1 MLKGTDTLTDS
12 LDASEII
19 NWSDRDDAANRLP
32 ELLFRLVVGTL
43 PEPALRIDMP
53 SGSSVR
59 LPGWDGVL
67 EVGRGNEWVPSGVSG
82 WEMSCEQN
90 VARKANSDYEKR
102 TEDPLDL
109 DMPTTTFIFITS
121 RRWRYKRRWERR
133 RRKEGKWRD
142 VRAYDA
148 DDLAQWLRR
157 SEEVTRWFVGVIYRL
172 PSDFEAIGK
181 VEELQLETLNK
192 LTAGFAAMGVDPRA
206 LVTPVRNQA
215 EPPDS
220 EPMQDSA
227 QRRLSERIDAARDL
241 IQQGLIVA
249 GRTQLERIEHDEELL
264 SDSLKFRL
272 LTNLAV
278 CALGED
284 KFDEASSL
292 LYEAHRIQPE
302 NRTGITNA
310 ALAAQLQQ
318 KPKQAAELAR
328 KALSLDP
335 HDSNAAANLI
345 WALWDMEESEQLERF
360 VASEEWIIQESASA
374 SALAGIRSRQL
385 RFDDAIA
392 IYSSLIDA
400 DPDDPHAHLSL
411 SQCLL
416 AYAQA
421 DRLPIGYGN
430 ESLKRLRE
438 AEIESSQAIN
448 LLRPTQFSARRHEA
462 LILRAGARAL
472 LGKVDEAM
480 LDVDAVLAEAP
491 QHEVAAHHKGL
502 ILLKKGDPREARKW
516 LEGIQDPEVRADSLL
531 PLADACLESGDAE
544 AAIAMLKGS
553 FKLDPPARE
562 DLGRAESLLR
572 AEAAIRA
579 DDSVGPILDAAI
591 KQHPNDPG
599 IFILA
604 AVSSSLKGDTEASEK
619 ALLKAI
625 ELASDPHRQ
634 VLQSQLGYLYAS
646 LGRFG
651 DAAVQFSKAS
661 SDDAF
666 HPDAVPLLVSLF
678 NSKQYRKALD
688 LARKI
693 RGANDSTPKVVIEV
707 EVDVLGYIGDAG
719 RAALLQDELCSR
731 YDSTPDDRVRLG
743 MAQFRCGERDA
754 ALRTVLNIDVSEL
767 GHDSQALMKLAHMK
781 RFLGATD
788 YIHDAYL
795 SRRYGLNDPDAHLGY
810 FSLFQGRDE
819 DWGEP
824 TVVGLGCAVRIKND
838 DDDQW
843 WHILEYGEEASGPRD
858 LPPQNDL
865 AQRLLD
871 RSVGDVVMVRQ
882 GLGGLSYEIT
892 AIQSKYVR
900 AYQETLEE
908 FSARFPDNMSLS
920 RVKLDSDFSQ
930 IFQSIELRHRHVS
943 NVEALYKSQRLP
955 FAVFC
960 DLIGAS
966 TLEAW
971 PEYTAQP
978 TTRLHFGTGS
988 DQETKEAEDLLTNA
1002 DSLVL
1007 DMIALLTVHSLGLAD
1022 HLRTRFSRVT
1032 IPQQV
1037 FDEIQNSVYTM
1048 KAGGTPVGHMGKDE
1062 EGRYTRTEMPEKV
1075 WRERQAYALS
1085 VLELAE
1091 SLERIPSYP
1100 MLDADEPEQT
1110 ISALTPAGAGAVFAG
1125 DDQSE
1130 TRPVL
1135 ISDDL
1140 VQSIVARSLG
1150 LGAVNSQALLVELL
1164 RSGVITA
1171 EEYSS
1176 RVEQLVLMNY
1186 WFVRISADD
1195 ILRRLEA
1202 NGYQTTPG
1210 TQAMLRTLWGPECT
1224 EDAAASVAA
1233 DVIASLAK
1241 QPLIPEH
1248 LEVLLSTV
1256 VAAIRRGRHTN
1267 QVLLKFKGGIAA
1279 KLQLAPIQSARILQ
1293 SVNFYMQT

>member
-1 MLKGTDTLTDS
+1 MTDS

-19 NWSDRDDAANRLP
+19 NWSDRDDAANKLP

-43 PEPALRIDMP
+43 PEPASRIDMP

-67 EVGRGNEWVPSGVSG
+67 EVGRGNEWVPSGVAG
-82 WEMSCEQN
+82 WEMSCEQD
-90 VARKANSDYEKR
+90 VTSKANSDYEKR

-109 DMPTTTFIFITS
+109 YMPTTTFVFVTP
-121 RRWRYKRRWERR
+121 RRWRNKRRWERR
-133 RRKEGKWRD
+133 HREEGKWRD

-148 DDLAQWLRR
+148 DDLAQWLRQ
-157 SEEVTRWFVGVIYRL
+157 SEEVTRWLVSVVYRL
-172 PSDFEAIGK
+172 PFTFEPIGK
-181 VEELQLETLNK
+181 VEELQIETLNK
-192 LTAGFAAMGVDPRA
+192 LTAGFAAMGVELGA
-206 LVTPVRNQA
+206 LVTPVRNQT

-227 QRRLSERIDAARDL
+227 QRRVSERIDAARDL
-241 IQQGLIVA
+241 IQQGLIFA
-249 GRTQLERIEHDEELL
+249 GRTQLERIEHDEEAL
-264 SDSLKFRL
+264 SDSLRFRL

-318 KPKQAAELAR
+318 NPKQAAELAR

-345 WALWDMEESEQLERF
+345 WALWDMEESEQLEGF

-385 RFDDAIA
+385 RFGDAIA

-421 DRLPIGYGN
+421 DRLPVGYGN
-430 ESLKRLRE
+430 ESLTRLRE
-438 AEIESSQAIN
+438 AEIEASQAIN
-448 LLRPTQFSARRHEA
+448 LLQPTQFSARRHEA
-462 LILRAGARAL
+462 LVLRAGARAL

-480 LDVDAVLAEAP
+480 RDVDAVLAEAP

-544 AAIAMLKGS
+544 TAIAVLKGS

-599 IFILA
+599 LFILA

-634 VLQSQLGYLYAS
+634 VLQSQLGHLYAS

-661 SDDAF
+661 SDDAS
-666 HPDAVPLLVSLF
+666 HPDAVPMLLSLF
-678 NSKQYRKALD
+678 NSGEYRKALD

-693 RGANDSTPKVVIEV
+693 REANDPAPKVAMEV
-707 EVDVLGYIGDAG
+707 EADILGYVGDAG
-719 RAALLQDELCSR
+719 RAALLQDELCSG
-731 YDSTPDDRVRLG
+731 YDSTPNDQVRMA

-810 FSLFQGRDE
+810 FRLFQGRDE
-819 DWGEP
+819 DWEEP

-843 WHILEYGEEASGPRD
+843 WHILEDGEEASGPRD

-1110 ISALTPAGAGAVFAG
+1110 ISALTPAGAGAVFTG

-1248 LEVLLSTV
+1248 LETISKSEPQM
-1256 VAAIRRGRHTN
+1256 H
-1267 QVLLKFKGGIAA
+1267 
-1279 KLQLAPIQSARILQ
+1279 
-1293 SVNFYMQT
+1293 

>member
-1 MLKGTDTLTDS
+1 
-12 LDASEII
+12 
-19 NWSDRDDAANRLP
+19 
-32 ELLFRLVVGTL
+32 
-43 PEPALRIDMP
+43 MP

-59 LPGWDGVL
+59 FSGWDGFL
-67 EVGRGNEWVPSGVSG
+67 ATGRGNAWAPSGVSG
-82 WEMSCEQN
+82 WEMSCEQG
-90 VARKANSDYEKR
+90 VTGKANLDYEKR

-109 DMPTTTFIFITS
+109 DMPTTTFVFVTS
-121 RRWRYKRRWERR
+121 RRWRNKRRWEGKRR
-133 RRKEGKWRD
+133 QEGKWRD

-148 DDLAQWLRR
+148 DDLVAWLGQ
-157 SEEVTRWFVGVIYRL
+157 SPEVTRWFAGVIGRSSFDY
-172 PSDFEAIGK
+172 EAVDRMEERQ
-181 VEELQLETLNK
+181 VEAMEQRS
-192 LTAGFAAMGVDPRA
+192 AGFADVADIKVELRA
-206 LVTPVRNQA
+206 LVASLATRADSSDSDA
-215 EPPDS
+215 EEDS
-220 EPMQDSA
+220 E
-227 QRRLSERIDAARDL
+227 QRRLSQRIDAARDL
-241 IQQGLIVA
+241 IQQGQVVA
-249 GRTQLERIEHDEELL
+249 ARIQLEQIERETLQLPDAVR
-264 SDSLKFRL
+264 FRL
-272 LTNLAV
+272 VTNLAV

-284 KFDEASSL
+284 RFDEASTL
-292 LYEAHRIQPE
+292 LDEAHVIQPE

-310 ALAAQLQQ
+310 SLAAQLQQ
-318 KPKQAAELAR
+318 NPKRATELAR
-328 KALSLDP
+328 RALTLDP

-345 WALWDMEESEQLERF
+345 WALWDLKEDEQLERF
-360 VASEEWIIQESASA
+360 VASEQWIMQESASA

-385 RFDDAIA
+385 RLDEAIS
-392 IYSSLIDA
+392 IYRSLIDA
-400 DPDDPHAHLSL
+400 DPDDPHSHLCL

-421 DRLPIGYGN
+421 DRLPVSYGS

-438 AEIESSQAIN
+438 AESEAGQAVD
-448 LLRPTQFSARRHEA
+448 LLQPTQLSARRHEA
-462 LILRAGARAL
+462 LVLRAGARAL

-480 LDVDAVLAEAP
+480 RDIDAVLGEAP

-516 LEGIQDPEVRADSLL
+516 LEGIQDPEVRVDSLR

-553 FKLDPPARE
+553 FKLNPPERE
-562 DLGRAESLLR
+562 DLARADSLLR

-591 KQHPNDPG
+591 EQHPNDPG
-599 IFILA
+599 LFILA
-604 AVSSSLKGDTEASEK
+604 AVSSSLRGDTEASEK

-634 VLQSQLGYLYAS
+634 VLQSRLGHLYAS
-646 LGRFG
+646 LGRFV
-651 DAAVQFSKAS
+651 DAAEQFSRA
-661 SDDAF
+661 SDDDAS
-666 HPDAVPLLVSLF
+666 HPDAVPMLLSLF
-678 NSKQYRKALD
+678 NSGQYRKALD
-688 LARKI
+688 LAREI
-693 RGANDSTPKVVIEV
+693 RGASVSTPKVVIEV
-707 EVDVLGYIGDAG
+707 EADVLGYVGDAG
-719 RAALLQDELCSR
+719 RAALLQGELCSR
-731 YDSTPDDRVRLG
+731 DDSTPDDRVRLA

-754 ALRTVLNIDVSEL
+754 ALRTVFNIDVSEL

-781 RFLGATD
+781 RFLGVTD

-795 SRRYGLNDPDAHLGY
+795 SRRYGLNEPDAHLGY
-810 FSLFQGRDE
+810 ASLFQGRDE
-819 DWGEP
+819 DWEEP
-824 TVVGLGCAVRIKND
+824 TVVGLGCAVRIRND
-838 DDDQW
+838 DDEQW
-843 WHILEYGEEASGPRD
+843 WHILEAGEEVAGPRD

-865 AQRLLD
+865 AKRLLG

-908 FSARFPDNMSLS
+908 FSTRFPDNMSLS
-920 RVKLDSDFSQ
+920 RVKLDSDFTQ

-978 TTRLHFGTGS
+978 TSRLHFGTGS
-988 DQETKEAEDLLTNA
+988 DQETKESKDLLANA
-1002 DSLVL
+1002 DSIVL
-1007 DMIALLTVHSLGLAD
+1007 DMISLLTVHRLELAD
-1022 HLRTRFSRVT
+1022 HLRTRYSRVT

-1037 FDEIQNSVYTM
+1037 FDDIQNSVYAM

-1062 EGRYTRTEMPEKV
+1062 EGRYTQTEMPEDV

-1110 ISALTPAGAGAVFAG
+1110 ISALTPAGAGAVYAG

-1130 TRPVL
+1130 TKPVL

-1140 VQSIVARSLG
+1140 VQSIVARSLD

-1176 RVEQLVLMNY
+1176 NIEELVLMNY

-1202 NGYQTTPG
+1202 SGYRTTPG
-1210 TQAMLRTLWGPECT
+1210 TQAMLRTLWGPDCA
-1224 EDAAASVAA
+1224 EDAAASVGAE
-1233 DVIASLAK
+1233 VIATLAK
-1241 QPLIPEH
+1241 RPLIPEH
-1248 LEVLLSTV
+1248 LDVLLSSV
-1256 VAAIRRGRHTN
+1256 VAAIRQGRHTN
-1267 QVLLKFKGGIAA
+1267 QVLVKFKSGIAA
-1279 KLQLAPIQSARILQ
+1279 RLQVAPIQSARILQ
-1293 SVNFYMQT
+1293 SVDFYMQT